1 MRNGHNKTGSDVAPM
16 ALLGV
21 SVLLGIT
28 IVVEIASFFA
38 ASAGASNLLARATMA
53 GKPADNEMDRHLADA
68 KSAADKLKKSNL
80 FIPAPPKENPVKEVI
95 GILGDEAL
103 INGKWCKVGDSIGDA
118 KVVTVEPTQVRVAWN
133 GQESTFAPIT
143 AAGSSS
149 GGPAGGP
156 AGRPTG
162 GPRGGPDMVAVGSPG
177 SGGGPRAEGGFQM
190 PSADERTRMRE
201 QFANM
206 SEEERQAFRERMQA
220 QFGGRGGPGRRGGD
234 EGSGRRGG
242 GN

>member
-1 MRNGHNKTGSDVAPM
+1 MRNGHNKTSRDIAPM

-28 IVVEIASFFA
+28 IVVEVASFFT
-38 ASAGASNLLARATMA
+38 ASAGASNLLARATTTS
-53 GKPADNEMDRHLADA
+53 KPADNEIDKHLAEA

-80 FIPAPPKENPVKEVI
+80 FIPAPAKENPVKEVI
-95 GILGDEAL
+95 GILGNEAL
-103 INGKWCKVGDSIGDA
+103 INGKWCKAGDSIGDA
-118 KVVTVEPTQVRVAWN
+118 KVVAIEPTQVRVAWN
-133 GQESTFAPIT
+133 GQESTFTPIT

-149 GGPAGGP
+149 GGPGGGP

-162 GPRGGPDMVAVGSPG
+162 GPRGGPDMVTVGSPG

-190 PSADERTRMRE
+190 PSADERARMRE
-201 QFANM
+201 QFTNM

-220 QFGGRGGPGRRGGD
+220 QFGDRGGPGRGG
-234 EGSGRRGG
+234 GRRGG
-242 GN
+242 GGD